1 MSFITGLVTAYQ
13 QLTTTWKEIP
23 PALTCLFPSAQKS
36 GKLFQVAWGDKS
48 PGNKLPGQRK
58 VWKKDKV
65 HSFPRV
71 RGRSLVLSKCKLI
84 TKRGRDNS
92 EGNSKKP

>member
-1 MSFITGLVTAYQ
+1 MEGNSTSFDLFVPISTEIWNTVPGGL
-13 QLTTTWKEIP
+13 
-23 PALTCLFPSAQKS
+23 
-36 GKLFQVAWGDKS
+36 GDKA